1 MQSNNNNCM
10 SVIQT
15 NIVQNSNDSTTND
28 LTIFEQLLQTSWS
41 LSAKF
46 EIEELQR
53 IRAELEKTQMT
64 ILDCTI
70 YSLIKMQKLTYKD
83 YRILFI
89 IFFKEEIFRY
99 YYYNYGHKK
108 FSKFLKKIFSY
119 CMNRKN
125 NGLSSNN
132 IFSNFDIGEFINI
145 YILELYK
152 LISEEKKDDKD
163 KITSINETKDMK
175 KLHIQNEQN
184 IKKLE
189 NLDEIDKKFMKVL
202 IKYILAFCNVL
213 KDNKHYRNYNETI
226 FEIFSHINDTLFQ
239 TYFNKQLYKIYLNK
253 GIYEH
258 GNSFIWNN
266 FYPIYESIN
275 IAQSHFTPR
284 IEYLIKSVL
293 NFRPKYLNNK
303 KMEYSN
309 KSSIYFLNI
318 PVLIKITNNLLL
330 DKNKVAVFL
339 MKLVYNFNK
348 DINLFKDDDT
358 QTEVA
363 ELILTDTINNHIIMN
378 SLDRMELIK
387 HYINEIDNIDKNDK
401 YWQYFEYLFF
411 DLSMDEYL
419 FDNQLGNI
427 SINITTSF
435 NSQIPK
441 ELNKDAINTN
451 IIIKKFSFSQDLF
464 INYYF
469 NDNNQTKSDEDTN
482 IILSQKNLEALFI
495 LLDIIYKFSIE
506 SDDEKKV
513 EESIKDIQRLIILI
527 ITKTYEEKKYNCTI
541 FNFLLNI
548 DPKYFPSK
556 IDFNIF
562 SSNSTILL
570 QKSFPD
576 FIKTYPYFII
586 FLINYFSKR
595 NENIKQFLEYI
606 REFIEGYSQKVYE
619 IIDKDYK
626 SSLQLDYLKI
636 FYFVINQILIIYLGI
651 NTENIFT
658 TNKIVYLPYCIR
670 CFEKLKNRIVLSK
683 YLSRCYYCGE
693 KNLFINA
700 NLNRYL
706 SNHKN
711 EVNKFAQENIWK
723 ALTNITEKII
733 MQFKEKYE
741 KRNDLQL
748 FSYYLHYKI
757 MSEHFQFLNEVQH
770 MIGKN
775 IPFVND
781 NLNKIINIF
790 FENYFTK
797 NKQYPFAEIYKTI
810 KCDEYIQFNCYRKTI
825 KHEIS
830 LLNNKYAPN

>member
-1 MQSNNNNCM
+1 
-10 SVIQT
+10 
-15 NIVQNSNDSTTND
+15 
-28 LTIFEQLLQTSWS
+28 
-41 LSAKF
+41 
-46 EIEELQR
+46 
-53 IRAELEKTQMT
+53 
-64 ILDCTI
+64 LD
-70 YSLIKMQKLTYKD
+70 
-83 YRILFI
+83 
-89 IFFKEEIFRY
+89 
-99 YYYNYGHKK
+99 
-108 FSKFLKKIFSY
+108 
-119 CMNRKN
+119 
-125 NGLSSNN
+125 
-132 IFSNFDIGEFINI
+132 
-145 YILELYK
+145 
-152 LISEEKKDDKD
+152 
-163 KITSINETKDMK
+163 
-175 KLHIQNEQN
+175 
-184 IKKLE
+184 
-189 NLDEIDKKFMKVL
+189 
-202 IKYILAFCNVL
+202 
-213 KDNKHYRNYNETI
+213 
-226 FEIFSHINDTLFQ
+226 
-239 TYFNKQLYKIYLNK
+239 
-253 GIYEH
+253 
-258 GNSFIWNN
+258 
-266 FYPIYESIN
+266 
-275 IAQSHFTPR
+275 
-284 IEYLIKSVL
+284 
-293 NFRPKYLNNK
+293 
-303 KMEYSN
+303 
-309 KSSIYFLNI
+309 
-318 PVLIKITNNLLL
+318 
-330 DKNKVAVFL
+330 
-339 MKLVYNFNK
+339 
-348 DINLFKDDDT
+348 
-358 QTEVA
+358 
-363 ELILTDTINNHIIMN
+363 
-378 SLDRMELIK
+378 
-387 HYINEIDNIDKNDK
+387 
-401 YWQYFEYLFF
+401 
-411 DLSMDEYL
+411 
-419 FDNQLGNI
+419 NI

-556 IDFNIF
+556 IDFDIF

-586 FLINYFSKR
+586 FVINYFSKR

-706 SNHKN
+706 SKHKN

-757 MSEHFQFLNEVQH
+757 MDEHFQFLNEVQH

-825 KHEIS
+825 KHESS
-830 LLNNKYAPN
+830 LLNNKYVPN